1 MSFPTLTF
9 PLTVDFGGDEYWIE
23 KAGPYKY
30 GEAVTAFF
38 TGEDFVQG
46 ESHTALMEELEVY
59 LKTFGCLLQPYPKEI
74 ETTAEQFDQLK
85 RSSADCSV
93 NYAFHRIEGG
103 SLLLERYTFPS
114 LRSFLYVEMGKA
126 ILRGNAPRKCRLC
139 GNWFLHE
146 HGERAMYCG
155 RVAPGETK
163 QTCREVGARAVFE
176 KKIQDEDAWKLY
188 KRAYKKYY
196 ARVMN
201 RKMEREDFDAWA
213 KRAAQRRD
221 LAAVLLRETNS
232 EKERE
237 RHIEALRE
245 ALMSCRLSGFW
256 QSFSL

>member
-1 MSFPTLTF
+1 MSFPALTF

-23 KAGPYKY
+23 KTGPYKY

-38 TGEDFVQG
+38 TGEDFAQG
-46 ESHTALMEELEVY
+46 DSHAALMEELEVY

-146 HGERAMYCG
+146 RGERSIYCE
-155 RVAPGETK
+155 RVAPGEMK

-196 ARVMN
+196 ARVMKGHMD
-201 RKMEREDFDAWA
+201 RDEFKAWA
-213 KRAAQRRD
+213 GDAAAERDATIKRLKLTSDEAVRTIIVQR
-221 LAAVLLRETNS
+221 LK
-232 EKERE
+232 EKLNDR
-237 RHIEALRE
+237 
-245 ALMSCRLSGFW
+245 
-256 QSFSL
+256 